1 MTDQADTAPKIPLI
15 DPTLNVKEL
24 IAHIERFQ
32 DALRSADIEFN
43 KMTREK
49 DAHVQ
54 NVLREAEIRRH
65 DDLAAQKAVFDQ
77 AQATT
82 LRLQVEHNATLFL
95 AQMDRGFAGVNER
108 FSQSDE
114 RIAKLEQFRYESSGK
129 GIGASAVMAYVLS
142 VISMMIAAASVALAI
157 FRH

>member
-1 MTDQADTAPKIPLI
+1 MTEAPELPLI

-24 IAHIERFQ
+24 V
-32 DALRSADIEFN
+32 
-43 KMTREK
+43 EK
-49 DAHVQ
+49 NWQFAVM
-54 NVLREAEIRRH
+54 LREADNRYNQAMRDAETRRVS
-65 DDLAAQKAVFDQ
+65 DLFRQRAEFDRWKDELLRHQ
-77 AQATT
+77 VLELATIS
-82 LRLQVEHNATLFL
+82 A
-95 AQMDRGFAGVNER
+95 
-108 FSQSDE
+108 E